1 MPDVPAR
8 PDPSEVLIYQTSD
21 GETRVQVRLVDDT
34 VWLTQRQMAELF
46 QKDVRTISE
55 HVGNVYDEGELPRE
69 ATIRKFRIVQSEGN
83 RQVEREVDHYNLDV
97 IISVGYRVKS
107 HRGTQFR
114 IWATQRLREY
124 IIKGFT
130 LDDHR
135 LADGHSLGADYF
147 QELLERIR
155 AIRASERRFYQKI
168 TDIYT
173 TAIDYDSKHPLTKE
187 FYSTVQNKLQW
198 AIHGQ
203 TAAEIIALRADSS
216 KPNMGLT
223 TWKNAPGGPIRRDDV
238 TVAKNYLSEDELRR
252 LNRLVTQYLDF
263 AEAMAERRRPMN
275 MADWRQKLD
284 AFLQVNEHDILTH
297 AGRTS
302 HEDAVRKAI
311 DEYEQYDAARRAF
324 EAEQP
329 VSDFDRF
336 LNETRSLEEPPEG
349 TET

>member
-1 MPDVPAR
+1 MSDLPAR
-8 PDPSEVLIYQTSD
+8 PDPSEVLIYQTHD
-21 GETRVQVRLVDDT
+21 GETRVQVRLMDET

-46 QKDVRTISE
+46 QKSVPTINE
-55 HVGNVYDEGELPRE
+55 HIRNVFDEGELLEPG
-69 ATIRKFRIVQSEGN
+69 TIRKFRIVQLEGT
-83 RQVEREVDHYNLDV
+83 REVEREVDHYSLDV

-130 LDDHR
+130 LDDRR
-135 LADGHSLGADYF
+135 LAEGRTLGDDYF

-187 FYSTVQNKLQW
+187 FYSTVQNKLHW
-198 AIHGQ
+198 AIHGR
-203 TAAEIIALRADSS
+203 TAAEIIALRADAA

-223 TWKNAPGGPIRRDDV
+223 TWKNAPRGPIRRDDV

-284 AFLQVNEHDILTH
+284 AFLQVNEHEILTH

-302 HEDAVRKAI
+302 HDDAVRKAL
-311 DEYEQYDAARRAF
+311 DEYELYDDARRAF
-324 EAEQP
+324 EAENP

-336 LNETRSLEEPPEG
+336 VDETRSLEEPPEG
-349 TET
+349 TDT